1 MIRKID
7 MHVHTREPSTICRP
21 SNGQTYATPGELK
34 EIYGKIGVETGLIL
48 PRVSPECA
56 LDVQSNENAKEL
68 ADKYNF
74 HWFCNIDPRFGG
86 NSPTYDL
93 SYFLEY
99 YKSIGAKGVG
109 EVVTNLYFDDPY
121 MQNLFFHCEKTNLPV
136 LFHMAPKIGG
146 YYGIVDD
153 IGMPRLE
160 YSLKKFPN
168 LIFIGHS
175 QPFWAEISKGL
186 DPNNR
191 NSYPTGKVT
200 PGRVV
205 ELMEKYPNLH
215 ADLSA
220 GSGYNAV
227 SRDEEFGIRFLEK
240 FADRLYY
247 ATDICAPENI
257 SQPFINLSM
266 WLDELVETGKLSDD
280 AYKKICRENALK
292 ILNK

>member
-1 MIRKID
+1 MIKKID
-7 MHVHTREPSTICRP
+7 MHVHTRQPSTIGRP
-21 SNGQTYATPGELK
+21 GSGQTYATPVELQG
-34 EIYGKIGVETGLIL
+34 IYNQIGVETGVIL

-68 ADKYNF
+68 ADKYQF
-74 HWFCNIDPRFGG
+74 YWFCNIDPRFGG
-86 NSPTYDL
+86 NTTDYNL

-99 YKSIGAKGVG
+99 YKSLGAKGVG
-109 EVVTNLYFDDPY
+109 EVAANMYFDHPF
-121 MQNLFFHCEKTNLPV
+121 MQNLFLHCEKTGLPL
-136 LFHMAPKIGG
+136 LFHIAPQEGG
-146 YYGIVDD
+146 CYGIVDD
-153 IGMPRLE
+153 PGLPRLE
-160 YSLKKFPN
+160 YSLAKFPN
-168 LIFIGHS
+168 LTFIGHS

-186 DPNNR
+186 TSANR

-227 SRDEEFGIRFLEK
+227 SRDPEFGIWFLET

-247 ATDICAPENI
+247 ATDICAPENVR
-257 SQPFINLSM
+257 SPFIRLSQ
-266 WLDELVETGKLSDD
+266 WLDELVETGKLSDS
-280 AYKKICRENALK
+280 AYRKISRENALK
-292 ILNK
+292 ILEN